1 MPLKTYLKK
10 VGRRVRG
17 KVIKRYF
24 KKGYNPKVGRIVK
37 DVAMIKSML
46 NTEKKRLIT
55 NSAQTFSVG
64 QVDAANSGH
73 FLLDVT
79 PNPVQGTGYNQKTGN
94 SIKMTSAHYDF
105 QFFGQTS
112 NVSGMRI
119 KMEWIQV
126 IGQPFSAVTD
136 ILGKYIVTNT
146 FLSGSI
152 YDINSN
158 RNPDYFKNY
167 RVVRRKYV
175 KLEPDSISG
184 EINFRQVS
192 VGLKLSL
199 HIRSSLNDPTLS
211 NGQLLLLITADRGNK
226 GSTTSSITG
235 IAEAA
240 ANTGANF
247 NYTFTS
253 YFVDN

>member
-1 MPLKTYLKK
+1 
-10 VGRRVRG
+10 
-17 KVIKRYF
+17 
-24 KKGYNPKVGRIVK
+24 
-37 DVAMIKSML
+37 
-46 NTEKKRLIT
+46 
-55 NSAQTFSVG
+55 
-64 QVDAANSGH
+64 
-73 FLLDVT
+73 
-79 PNPVQGTGYNQKTGN
+79 
-94 SIKMTSAHYDF
+94 MTSAHYDF